1 MAQKRPGPPGVGG
14 SSVKKRGS
22 TASTAAPTCDDPA
35 RVRMLTSDYIR
46 RAATL
51 PFLESLMTHAE
62 ELLEKHGTPT
72 QVLDALIPDKA
83 SWAVYVDSMFKDDQ
97 PVNIA
102 WTAESV
108 CTYRIWMSSWDELAG
123 NSGFLENEQFL
134 MLLRLTLVNG
144 LETDVTIPGTE
155 LPILERPPEALHA
168 GKWCQVPGYSVGAG
182 QIWHVKGWK
191 RLLAANYA
199 VLVLRETNLI
209 NDYLTVAEPAVV
221 HNFKFAYGTVID
233 TAGDYTKSVKT
244 NRGATM
250 KRWQVRQKP
259 NCFNNCHQLDKM
271 VQLMKQ
277 RGEHDAE
284 QLTNAFLK
292 NLTAHKISNM
302 LGMTVGEAAATETLI
317 MMPERTKIF
326 LKGVAAKHSMFKG
339 PFSHNGI
346 ASYAFRIGYQPECAE
361 DWDMTNTER
370 TIHNIALHT
379 YNRWL
384 EAPPGMRKSANNDV
398 IVSSQKCCIAW
409 EKYETAFREH
419 VPEAVFRDNIAMLTS
434 SFENGMYDDVCQA
447 AANAQKLPVD
457 PCDITDMRVT
467 LARLAV
473 DIERERLDRLH
484 RTQRWPPPPPPRP
497 PQMICLRCNTP
508 QQLFFTRRTGRY
520 NFSEFYC
527 SECGGQYWFIDD

>member
-1 MAQKRPGPPGVGG
+1 
-14 SSVKKRGS
+14 
-22 TASTAAPTCDDPA
+22 
-35 RVRMLTSDYIR
+35 MLTSDYIR

-244 NRGATM
+244 NREATM

-271 VQLMKQ
+271 VHLMKQ
-277 RGEHDAE
+277 SGEHDAE
-284 QLTNAFLK
+284 QLTDAFLK
-292 NLTAHKISNM
+292 NLAAYKISNM
-302 LGMTVGEAAATETLI
+302 MGMTVDEAAATETVI
-317 MMPERTKIF
+317 MMPESPRTF
-326 LKGVAAKHSMFKG
+326 LKELQPSTRCSKD
-339 PFSHNGI
+339 PSHT
-346 ASYAFRIGYQPECAE
+346 
-361 DWDMTNTER
+361 M
-370 TIHNIALHT
+370 ALHH
-379 YNRWL
+379 
-384 EAPPGMRKSANNDV
+384 MRSGLV
-398 IVSSQKCCIAW
+398 
-409 EKYETAFREH
+409 
-419 VPEAVFRDNIAMLTS
+419 TS
-434 SFENGMYDDVCQA
+434 PSVQ
-447 AANAQKLPVD
+447 
-457 PCDITDMRVT
+457 
-467 LARLAV
+467 
-473 DIERERLDRLH
+473 
-484 RTQRWPPPPPPRP
+484 
-497 PQMICLRCNTP
+497 
-508 QQLFFTRRTGRY
+508 RTGT
-520 NFSEFYC
+520 
-527 SECGGQYWFIDD
+527 